1 MMQAL
6 PLGLV
11 DRSDA
16 GQPAALPRIVPGPLA
31 VHKITPRVSPTIG
44 RREAEFARQRG
55 VTAVAVADQDGT
67 GLNALE
73 HLAGRLAAAMRVD
86 VEPDGV
92 RTLTHPQPGTPS
104 ATATPVFPHPPRGLV
119 ALQYAGG
126 HHMRADRR
134 RERFEQP
141 REIAQ
146 AIAQRARRDR
156 QAAARHPAGDRA
168 KRALARPALQQQGGP
183 HRDPIGRVREQP
195 RHRGRDHGG
204 RAVAAATVAIAPT
217 ADAPRMRHH
226 GDLDKIGLDKSVRG
240 IRLPTPPAA
249 ALGRRQFPD
258 LRTHRQRRAR
268 RPPRSRTAGLL
279 TAPPW
284 RGGAR
289 LPLAASAE
297 TVPGIVRTHRLQRAQ
312 LLLQRRNPTRQPA
325 ALRGPRQRLPQD
337 RIRRAQLRHLAT
349 QFAILPAQ
357 RRARRPPPADP
368 PTSVPE
374 AAADAMPRPPPP
386 AMPWPPGEA
395 TAVRPAPLPA
405 SPCSGDECR
414 PANPPGYAPRSPPG
428 ANTPHPDDRSRHRIP
443 TPPQRPAP
451 TATSPPNPLP
461 DAHPSTRCS
470 IIGSMCP
477 ASASQRLSATG
488 IACVRMSAGT
498 IGAEYLQTLRPTH
511 PLGERTVT
519 PTAGFKIEEDPRPK
533 KRQGA
538 AIRAIRID
546 FVRLRKTS
554 FGGQRASG

>member
-1 MMQAL
+1 MLQAL

-119 ALQYAGG
+119 APQYAGG

-156 QAAARHPAGDRA
+156 QAVARHPAGDRA

-357 RRARRPPPADP
+357 RRARRPPPGIHRHLFQKP
-368 PTSVPE
+368 PQTRCLGHRRQRCLGLP
-374 AAADAMPRPPPP
+374 AKRPQFGPHRFQLLLVP
-386 AMPWPPGEA
+386 AMNAGQR
-395 TAVRPAPLPA
+395 TRPATRLDRLPA
-405 SPCSGDECR
+405 PILR
-414 PANPPGYAPRSPPG
+414 
-428 ANTPHPDDRSRHRIP
+428 TPMTARAIASRHRRNVPRQRQHHHRIHYRMP
-443 TPPQRPAP
+443 IHPPGVA
-451 TATSPPNPLP
+451 
-461 DAHPSTRCS
+461 
-470 IIGSMCP
+470 
-477 ASASQRLSATG
+477 
-488 IACVRMSAGT
+488 
-498 IGAEYLQTLRPTH
+498 
-511 PLGERTVT
+511 
-519 PTAGFKIEEDPRPK
+519 
-533 KRQGA
+533 
-538 AIRAIRID
+538 
-546 FVRLRKTS
+546 
-554 FGGQRASG
+554 